1 MLVEPGPLALEPAQ
15 TLTVQALVQ
24 QGLMQADP
32 EPMARELPQPARA
45 LTAQVRQELMQAES
59 EPVVRAQP

>member
-1 MLVEPGPLALEPAQ
+1 MAQETPAR
-15 TLTVQALVQ
+15 
-24 QGLMQADP
+24 P
-32 EPMARELPQPARA
+32 EPTLAGLEVVWELPQPTRA